1 MVFIKA
7 AINKIWFN
15 LIRYTSKVLF
25 ILLYGMK
32 VYGKENLSK
41 DRGPLLL
48 VCNHQ
53 SFFDPVFAQS
63 VFNRELNFVARDSL
77 FDNKFLGAL
86 ITSLHT
92 IPIKRGEGDITA
104 MRKVIKNLKEN
115 KAVCLFPEGTRSP
128 DGKIGEIKPGFS
140 LISRK
145 SGASILPV
153 VIDGA
158 FEAWPRD
165 KKYPGLGKVAIKYGT
180 VKTCDEIK
188 EMGEEKFAE
197 MLTEEMRQLQ
207 KDCRESLGREPF
219 VY

>member
-128 DGKIGEIKPGFS
+128 DGKIGEIKEALRTAVTGLNDLTACLKATQRQQRQTDKEIRTVRQTIRS
-140 LISRK
+140 LRK
-145 SGASILPV
+145 VEL
-153 VIDGA
+153 
-158 FEAWPRD
+158 
-165 KKYPGLGKVAIKYGT
+165 
-180 VKTCDEIK
+180 
-188 EMGEEKFAE
+188 
-197 MLTEEMRQLQ
+197 
-207 KDCRESLGREPF
+207 
-219 VY
+219 